1 MFQRWALS
9 PFLILALAANSRL
22 QAGDGIGPGPHDRLS
37 DAASGAVSSPAK
49 PAAFTP
55 EQISEIGREAYIW
68 GWPLVYLHQCRNAC
82 RYIKVVGRAGGAP
95 VAPLNQL
102 AMMTD
107 YISPTAKAAPC
118 PNQDVVYGFGM
129 LDLGKE
135 PLVLQV
141 PDFGDRFWLF
151 QLGDQR
157 TDRFAKLGKMHE
169 TKSGF
174 YLIVG
179 PEWIGEKPE
188 GFADV
193 LRCPTRI
200 GYVIPRVF
208 QQNTAD
214 DREAI
219 QEVLSKIG
227 LYPLSK
233 FDGQFKTRDWSK
245 ARWYPNLRQVPGHDG
260 KRFAPDQ
267 YLDALAEVLDE
278 APPQAGEEKFYAQLR
293 ELLAQAASDA
303 PSRERLLKSFEQ
315 TETEVMTQLFEFR
328 NIGAHLPH
336 NWTTIDNG
344 GEFGLDYQTRAA
356 VARSNIFV
364 NANEESKYFYLDFD
378 ASGERLVGSGNYKI
392 TFAAGKLPPTKGFWS
407 LTLYDANH
415 SLFENPAKRYAIGL
429 KDHNLRFNADGSLTI
444 YISHAPPPPGWETN
458 WLPAPQQE
466 FSLYLRAYWP
476 DAAILTGNW
485 TPPAVEREK
494 PQANV
499 AAANLVAPAKP
510 TIVAASKTKAHST
523 PVQPVSTRR
532 IAIRRSVRASRR

>member
-1 MFQRWALS
+1 MNRRWAITLILS
-9 PFLILALAANSRL
+9 LALAVDSRL
-22 QAGDGIGPGPHDRLS
+22 IASDGMGG
-37 DAASGAVSSPAK
+37 AK
-49 PAAFTP
+49 PTAFSP
-55 EQISEIGREAYIW
+55 EQVTDLGREAYIW

-157 TDRFAKLGKMHE
+157 TDRFSKLGKMHDS
-169 TKSGF
+169 KPGF

-179 PEWIGEKPE
+179 PDWSGEKPN
-188 GFADV
+188 GFVDV

-208 QQNTAD
+208 QQNTPE

-219 QEVLSKIG
+219 QDALCKIG

-233 FDGQFKTRDWSK
+233 FDGEVKTRDWTK
-245 ARWYPNLRQVPGHDG
+245 ARWYPNLGQVPGQGG
-260 KRFAPDQ
+260 KRFVPDQ
-267 YLDALAEVLDE
+267 FLDALAEVLEE
-278 APPQAGEEKFYAQLR
+278 APPLAGEERLYQQYR
-293 ELLAQAASDA
+293 QLLAQASGDPA
-303 PSRERLLKSFEQ
+303 SRERLLKSFHE
-315 TETEVMTQLFEFR
+315 TETEVMTQLFEFHNLGKR
-328 NIGAHLPH
+328 LPH
-336 NWTTIDNG
+336 GWTTLENG
-344 GEFGLDYQTRAA
+344 GEFGLDYMTRAA

-378 ASGERLVGSGNYKI
+378 ANQRRLIGANTYQVTFSGGN
-392 TFAAGKLPPTKGFWS
+392 LPPTKGFWS
-407 LTLYDANH
+407 LTLYDSQH
-415 SLFENPAKRYAIGL
+415 SLYENSAKRYAIGL
-429 KDHNLRFNADGSLTI
+429 KDQNLRYNADGSLTI
-444 YISHAPPPPGWETN
+444 YISHDPPPAGWESN
-458 WLPAPQQE
+458 WLPAPRQE

-485 TPPAVEREK
+485 SPPAVQQ
-494 PQANV
+494 QAPDGSV
-499 AAANLVAPAKP
+499 ATSLSTPPSSPASAFAAATSSPKKIQPA
-510 TIVAASKTKAHST
+510 SS
-523 PVQPVSTRR
+523 RR
-532 IAIRRSVRASRR
+532 FAIRRSVRAARR